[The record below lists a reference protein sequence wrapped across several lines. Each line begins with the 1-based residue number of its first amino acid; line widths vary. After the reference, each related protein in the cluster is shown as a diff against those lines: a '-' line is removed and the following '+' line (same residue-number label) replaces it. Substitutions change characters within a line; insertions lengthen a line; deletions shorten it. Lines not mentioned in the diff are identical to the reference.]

1 MRRLFQYLVV
11 FVAFATMAAPLRAG
25 QGAAVIETLRL
36 GEIVAI
42 MRDEGIAH
50 GASIGE
56 TMLGPR
62 GTGDGWMRTVEQI
75 HASERMLGL
84 LRSGLDAALPPE
96 AGALDGPLD
105 FFASELGA
113 RILTLEIS
121 ARTAML
127 DESVDEAARE
137 GWETLEAEGGP
148 RAERLMRLAEAGDLI
163 EDNVAGG
170 LNSTFAFYRGLMDS
184 GASGFDMGLQDMLAD
199 VRSQEPEIRA
209 EIESW
214 LFGYL
219 SLAYGPLSD
228 EDLDA
233 YIALFESPG
242 GQQLNAALFI
252 AFNTMFETLSQDLGL
267 AAGRAMLGED
277 L

>member
-1 MRRLFQYLVV
+1 MPRLLQFCTLFVV
-11 FVAFATMAAPLRAG
+11 LATAALPLRAG
-25 QGAAVIETLRL
+25 PGADVIETLRL
-36 GEIVAI
+36 SEVVAI

-62 GTGDGWMRTVEQI
+62 GTGTGWTTIVEEI
-75 HASERMLGL
+75 HGQERMLTL
-84 LRSGLDAALPPE
+84 LRGGLDAALPAE
-96 AGALDGPLD
+96 AGALDQPLD
-105 FFASELGA
+105 FFASDLGD

-121 ARTAML
+121 AREAML
-127 DESVDEAARE
+127 DEAVDEAARD
-137 GWETLEAEGGP
+137 GWEALDAEGGP
-148 RAERLMRLAEAGDLI
+148 RADRLRRLAEAGDLI

-170 LNSTFAFYRGLMDS
+170 LNSTFAFYRGLTDS
-184 GASGFDMGLQDMLAD
+184 GAGVFDMGLQEMLAD

-228 EDLDA
+228 ADLDA
-233 YIALFESPG
+233 YIALFETRG
-242 GQQLNAALFI
+242 GQQLNAALFV
-252 AFNTMFETLSQDLGL
+252 AFNAMFERLSEDLGL
-267 AAGRAMLGED
+267 AAGRMLLGED